1 MPDPHQDQNGGGP
14 NRGNPTAFNIYQD
27 TRPSSSA
34 ANTVSNTDQSG
45 ASNHH
50 EANSTSSRPCSPPVL
65 GPTARGNNVELSPAM
80 AGLGGEHDG
89 ANVAG
94 TADVMTCSISSLRP
108 SSSSGVSPAPP
119 VSAANMLVAS
129 SQSSMSNPDPAVESL
144 SDVFR

>member
-14 NRGNPTAFNIYQD
+14 NRGNPTAFSIYQD

-34 ANTVSNTDQSG
+34 TNTASNTDQSG

-50 EANSTSSRPCSPPVL
+50 EASSTSSRPCSPPVL
-65 GPTARGNNVELSPAM
+65 GPTARGNNIELSPAV

-89 ANVAG
+89 
-94 TADVMTCSISSLRP
+94 ADVMTCSISSLRP

-119 VSAANMLVAS
+119 VSAVNMLAS